1 MRFVKLS
8 ILLIGLFITNTAAAA
23 PDFPPLSGRVV
34 DEVGIILP
42 ATKAAMIS
50 KLAELEQQS
59 GIQVV
64 VAVVSS
70 LQDYEIRD
78 YGYQLG
84 RHWEIGQK
92 DKNNGV
98 LLLVAPNERKVSIEV
113 GYGLEGSLTDAT
125 SHQIIQD
132 YILPNFKNG
141 EMSKGIRIGVDL
153 ILQAI
158 SGEITEQSLAEQTA
172 STEPQEFI
180 FAIIFFIV
188 VIFLIFNSVIGFGRD
203 SLFSSGRSSTR
214 SSSWGGSLG
223 GSGSSSGFTGG
234 GGSFGGGGA
243 SGGW

>member
-1 MRFVKLS
+1 MRFVKLV
-8 ILLIGLFITNTAAAA
+8 ILLICMLGSNTAFAA
-23 PDFPPLSGRVV
+23 PDFPQLTGRVV
-34 DEVGIILP
+34 DEAGIILP
-42 ATKAAMIS
+42 QSKIQIATKL
-50 KLAELEQQS
+50 KDLEEATT
-59 GIQVV
+59 IQVV
-64 VAVVSS
+64 VAVVNS

-84 RHWEIGQK
+84 RHWELGQK

-98 LLLVAPNERKVSIEV
+98 LLLVAPNERKVAIEV
-113 GYGLEGSLTDAT
+113 GYGLEGSLTDAI

-158 SGEITEQSLAEQTA
+158 SGEITEQSLAEQTDSDDA
-172 STEPQEFI
+172 EEYI

-188 VIFLIFNSVIGFGRD
+188 AIFIILNSVFGFGRG
-203 SLFSSGRSSTR
+203 SVFSSGYSNSGSSSS
-214 SSSWGGSLG
+214 SSSWG
-223 GSGSSSGFTGG
+223 SGSSGGFSGG

>member
-1 MRFVKLS
+1 
-8 ILLIGLFITNTAAAA
+8 
-23 PDFPPLSGRVV
+23 
-34 DEVGIILP
+34 
-42 ATKAAMIS
+42 
-50 KLAELEQQS
+50 
-59 GIQVV
+59 
-64 VAVVSS
+64 
-70 LQDYEIRD
+70 
-78 YGYQLG
+78 
-84 RHWEIGQK
+84 
-92 DKNNGV
+92 
-98 LLLVAPNERKVSIEV
+98 
-113 GYGLEGSLTDAT
+113 
-125 SHQIIQD
+125 
-132 YILPNFKNG
+132 
-141 EMSKGIRIGVDL
+141 MSKGIRIGVDL